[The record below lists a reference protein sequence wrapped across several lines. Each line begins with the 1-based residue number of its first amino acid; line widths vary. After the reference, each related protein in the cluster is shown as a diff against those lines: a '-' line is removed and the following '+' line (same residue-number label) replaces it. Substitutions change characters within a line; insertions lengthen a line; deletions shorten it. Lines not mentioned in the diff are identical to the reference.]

1 MEDMY
6 YIVSDGCIMEM
17 ESFISY
23 VYYLKRTITPFSFTE
38 WFCEDGFSSPDAFN
52 YIKEILEK

>member
-1 MEDMY
+1 
-6 YIVSDGCIMEM
+6 MEM

-38 WFCEDGFSSPDAFN
+38 WFCENDFSAPDAFN
-52 YIKEILEK
+52 YINEILEK